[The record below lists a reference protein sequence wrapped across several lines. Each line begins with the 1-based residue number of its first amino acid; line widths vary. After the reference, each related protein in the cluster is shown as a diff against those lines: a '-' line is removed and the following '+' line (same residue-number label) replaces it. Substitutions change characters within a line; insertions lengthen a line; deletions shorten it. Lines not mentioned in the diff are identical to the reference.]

1 MLTAF
6 LQNQSA
12 IYASGAMTN
21 QEREDFELVL
31 EFHDEVRE
39 FVSGLVEV
47 SASVCLSAV
56 SAPKVALSAGF
67 QDRLSARIDTTLQ
80 DSRHDGMAVTGP
92 EGLVQWINPEFT
104 AMCGYDLDDLR
115 GKKIGPILQGKKT
128 DQATAERMRNAV
140 HEFRRCKETIVNYHK
155 NGVPYWVDIA
165 ITTIFND
172 DGEPIWMIAREREL
186 TQQVD

>member
-1 MLTAF
+1 
-6 LQNQSA
+6 
-12 IYASGAMTN
+12 MTN
-21 QEREDFELVL
+21 QERDDFELVL

-104 AMCGYDLDDLR
+104 AMWGYDLDDLR
-115 GKKIGPILQGKKT
+115 GKKNWANLAGEENRSSNRRA
-128 DQATAERMRNAV
+128 DEER
-140 HEFRRCKETIVNYHK
+140 
-155 NGVPYWVDIA
+155 GS
-165 ITTIFND
+165 
-172 DGEPIWMIAREREL
+172 
-186 TQQVD
+186 

>member
-1 MLTAF
+1 MLSAF

-12 IYASGAMTN
+12 IYASGVMTS

-47 SASVCLSAV
+47 GTSVFLSGASSSEVG
-56 SAPKVALSAGF
+56 LSAGF
-67 QDRLSARIDTTLQ
+67 KDRLSARIDTLSQ
-80 DSRHDGMAVTGP
+80 DSRQDGLAVTGP
-92 EGLVQWINPEFT
+92 DGLVQWINPAFT
-104 AMCGYDLDDLR
+104 AMCGYHLNELQ
-115 GKKIGPILQGKKT
+115 GKKIGPILQGEKT
-128 DQATAERMRNAV
+128 DQATAERMRSAV
-140 HEFRRCKETIVNYHK
+140 HGFRRCKETIVNYHK

-172 DGEPIWMIAREREL
+172 DGEPIWMIAREHEL
-186 TQQVD
+186 SGRIV